1 MEDLSSFSNFWYMF
15 DKKFNSG
22 FFVVDDHLDP
32 IRINGE
38 LQQIVDKE
46 YRDKVGKV
54 ISGSAASFNASYDPD
69 THTLDLSHFRSRID
83 NIVSLLPELSDDQLE
98 IIDNHFQGDKER
110 ERLAFEYF
118 GQGALYDMQHD
129 HERVGYRIPDA
140 TQFVPYRIHKM
151 DGDGMYVIWY
161 MAIRAAIT
169 AGGLESRW
177 LELGRLVALAYLIN
191 LKVHPLQSFEF
202 PNGSGPENIPNNQK
216 LSWREDNKD
225 LLLDLRNRVNNA
237 SLSELDTI
245 FIAQT

>member
-1 MEDLSSFSNFWYMF
+1 MEDLSGFSNFWYMF

-22 FFVVDDHLDP
+22 FFVVDDRLNP
-32 IRINGE
+32 VRINGE

-54 ISGSAASFNASYDPD
+54 MSGSAASFNASYDPD
-69 THTLDLSHFRSRID
+69 THTLDLSQFRNGID
-83 NIVSLLPELSDDQLE
+83 NIGSILLELSDDQLE

-110 ERLAFEYF
+110 EQLAFEYF

-129 HERVGYRIPDA
+129 RERVGYRIPDA

-151 DGDGMYVIWY
+151 DGDGMYVIWC
-161 MAIRAAIT
+161 MVIRAAIA
-169 AGGLESRW
+169 AGALESRW

-191 LKVHPLQSFEF
+191 SKVHPKQSFDF

-245 FIAQT
+245 FIDQT